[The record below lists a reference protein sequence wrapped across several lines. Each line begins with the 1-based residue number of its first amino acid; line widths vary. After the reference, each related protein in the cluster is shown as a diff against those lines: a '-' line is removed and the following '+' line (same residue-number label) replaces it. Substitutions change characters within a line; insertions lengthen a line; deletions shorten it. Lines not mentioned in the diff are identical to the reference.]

1 MPSTIALFASSRRHG
16 NTGRLI
22 DRLSADLP
30 IEVIDLADRNLS
42 AYDYEH
48 RNRGDEFEA
57 LIGRVLE
64 FDQVIFASPVYWY
77 AVSPPM
83 KVFIDRLSDLL
94 DLEELREQGRRLR
107 GKTAFVACTSVC
119 EEAAPSFVAALCDT
133 FSYLGM
139 RFGGLLHANC
149 VDGYEAAKYEPDIVR
164 FIVRLKGDAAGVRT

>member
-119 EEAAPSFVAALCDT
+119 EEAAPSFVGALCDT

>member
-1 MPSTIALFASSRRHG
+1 MPSTIVLFASSRRHG

-22 DRLSADLP
+22 DRLATETP
-30 IEVIDLADRNLS
+30 IEVIDLAGRNLS

-48 RNRGDEFEA
+48 RNRGDDFEA
-57 LIGRVLE
+57 LIGQVLE

-83 KVFIDRLSDLL
+83 KVFFDRLSDLL
-94 DLEELREQGRRLR
+94 DLEELRDQGRRLR
-107 GKTAFVACTSVC
+107 GKMAFVACTSVC
-119 EEAAPSFVAALCDT
+119 NEAAPSFVGALCET

-149 VDGYEAAKYEPDIVR
+149 VDGYEAEKYEPDIRR
-164 FIVRLKGDAAGVRT
+164 FIERLAGDAAGART

>member
-22 DRLSADLP
+22 DRVAADLP
-30 IEVIDLADRNLS
+30 VEVIDLADRNLS

-48 RNRGDEFEA
+48 RNRGDDFEA

-64 FDQVIFASPVYWY
+64 FDQIIFASPVYWY
-77 AVSPPM
+77 AVSPPL
-83 KVFIDRLSDLL
+83 KVFVDRLSDLL

-107 GKTAFVACTSVC
+107 EKAAFVVCTSVC
-119 EEAAPSFVAALCDT
+119 EEPAPAFVAALCET

-149 VDGYEAAKYEPDIVR
+149 EDGYQPGRYEPDIRR
-164 FIVRLKGDAAGVRT
+164 FIERLAGDAASAHT

>member
-1 MPSTIALFASSRRHG
+1 MPSKIALFASSRRDG

-22 DRLSADLP
+22 DRLASDLRF
-30 IEVIDLADRNLS
+30 EVIDLADRNLS

-48 RNRGDEFEA
+48 RNRGDDFEA

-64 FDQVIFASPVYWY
+64 FDQLIFASPVYWY
-77 AVSPPM
+77 AVSPPL

-94 DLEELREQGRRLR
+94 DLESLQDQGRRLR
-107 GKTAFVACTSVC
+107 GKTAFVVCTSVC
-119 EEAAPSFVAALCDT
+119 EEAAPAFVGALCET

-149 VDGYEAAKYEPDIVR
+149 ADGYEAAKYEPDIQR
-164 FIVRLKGDAAGVRT
+164 FTERLAGDAARVHG